1 MFVHAVDN
9 AKLQG
14 RTMMEVAA
22 EWGSGKNA
30 YARYKKQ
37 LMEEGSLESKKSLTG
52 RPRKLQDEHLA
63 KLTKLNREKLGD
75 WTYEELAHGLKRRI
89 GFVVSHMTI

>member
-22 EWGSGKNA
+22 EWGLCKNA

-37 LMEEGSLESKKSLTG
+37 LMEEGSLESKKSRAG
-52 RPRKLQDEHLA
+52 RPRKLQDEHVA
-63 KLTKLNREKLGD
+63 STKPGRG
-75 WTYEELAHGLKRRI
+75 TQRRSSRSYGI
-89 GFVVSHMTI
+89 